1 MKYFIAILVVAFGFY
16 YAWPLITGPSR
27 VLEDVT
33 AFSENNAV
41 VVQVN
46 FSVPVRYED
55 HFPQRSGEFLQIKL
69 RLVSLG
75 STQWKES
82 LGLSKVRPELARQIG
97 LVNVAFEGDV
107 EGGPLVTF
115 LFNRTVEFELRQDS
129 GTNTLMV
136 VFPVRAGP

>member
-1 MKYFIAILVVAFGFY
+1 MKSLIAILVVAFGFY

-75 STQWKES
+75 SYLRWLPALLVDRHRLRSAQQVSDQE
-82 LGLSKVRPELARQIG
+82 LSTWFRVR
-97 LVNVAFEGDV
+97 
-107 EGGPLVTF
+107 
-115 LFNRTVEFELRQDS
+115 
-129 GTNTLMV
+129 
-136 VFPVRAGP
+136 

>member
-1 MKYFIAILVVAFGFY
+1 M
-16 YAWPLITGPSR
+16 
-27 VLEDVT
+27 LEDVT